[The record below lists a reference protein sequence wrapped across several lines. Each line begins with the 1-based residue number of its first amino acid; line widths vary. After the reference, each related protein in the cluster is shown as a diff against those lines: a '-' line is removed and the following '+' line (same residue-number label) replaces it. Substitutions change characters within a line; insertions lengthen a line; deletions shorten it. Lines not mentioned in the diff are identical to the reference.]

1 MDILVN
7 HSLGIDEAKKR
18 IKNLADELKKD
29 YGNQIKD
36 YTENWDGNKV
46 NVAFKAMGLKL
57 SGILEIFDNKV
68 TMNGK
73 VPLMAKMYEGEIK
86 RKLILNLENL
96 LK

>member
-1 MDILVN
+1 MEIEVN
-7 HSLGIDEAKKR
+7 HILGIDEAKKR
-18 IKNLADELKKD
+18 IQNLAGELKKD
-29 YGNQIKD
+29 YGDQIKN

-46 NVAFKAMGLKL
+46 DVAFKAMGLKL
-57 SGILEIFDNKV
+57 SGVLEILDNKV

-86 RKLILNLENL
+86 RKLVQNLENL